1 MLRTCKRG
9 GERREVMN
17 IQEKEMLLTLQKRK
31 KVINITKR
39 KFFIFINTFNI
50 NIFFLLLLNK

>member
-9 GERREVMN
+9 GRREVMN